1 MDEIVHRLKR
11 HLWISGRS
19 TRAEWWLVHFPAAIA
34 LVKNEMALLDHSAP
48 GPDGQPLLVVPFTW
62 LAIDVLLVWIS
73 FVSIVRRLHDRNKS
87 AWWAVLYLLPFV
99 GWLWLVIECG
109 FLPGRPSRWAAE
121 NPAPVVP
128 EIDDEPLPSS
138 PPRTIG
144 TVQRREHRAWDAR
157 LLMKIAG
164 NAAGLVIAAVVVY
177 MWLHAMPDNL
187 QATFEM
193 PGSTKTAE

>member
-1 MDEIVHRLKR
+1 V
-11 HLWISGRS
+11 
-19 TRAEWWLVHFPAAIA
+19 
-34 LVKNEMALLDHSAP
+34 
-48 GPDGQPLLVVPFTW
+48 
-62 LAIDVLLVWIS
+62 
-73 FVSIVRRLHDRNKS
+73 
-87 AWWAVLYLLPFV
+87 
-99 GWLWLVIECG
+99 WLVIECG